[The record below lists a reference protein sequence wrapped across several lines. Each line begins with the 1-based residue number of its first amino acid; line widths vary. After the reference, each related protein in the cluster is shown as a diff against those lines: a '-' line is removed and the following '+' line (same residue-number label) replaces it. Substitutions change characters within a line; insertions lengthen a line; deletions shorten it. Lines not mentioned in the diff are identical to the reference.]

1 MRWCRRKRCR
11 CHVKKEKFEIVVV
24 RSIFV
29 NGGEGIFQQQTL
41 FVLVRK
47 NIKKTITIVITCTV
61 DAIKNIA
68 NDGNDSV
75 LNRKRSFICA
85 KRYDEPDWFMNF
97 VIELSQ
103 STLLTPLELVV
114 SGSLWWGEKI
124 IKMWQVRDSLFIYLY
139 VHEYMFINNII
150 QYGFRIDI
158 VHFLILNNEMYIGKI

>member
-1 MRWCRRKRCR
+1 MFGNNPFNHVFMLMDLLTMRWCRRKRCR

-97 VIELSQ
+97 VRELSQ

-114 SGSLWWGEKI
+114 SGSLWWREKNNKNVTGARKSI
-124 IKMWQVRDSLFIYLY
+124 HLFIRTWIY
-139 VHEYMFINNII
+139 VY
-150 QYGFRIDI
+150 
-158 VHFLILNNEMYIGKI
+158 

>member
-1 MRWCRRKRCR
+1 MKLLLSEGFCEW
-11 CHVKKEKFEIVVV
+11 
-24 RSIFV
+24 
-29 NGGEGIFQQQTL
+29 GGEGIFQQQTL

-114 SGSLWWGEKI
+114 SGSLWWREK
-124 IKMWQVRDSLFIYLY
+124 K
-139 VHEYMFINNII
+139 
-150 QYGFRIDI
+150 
-158 VHFLILNNEMYIGKI
+158 